1 MSRSSILHNCSPQKL
16 QVSLALY
23 AFPER
28 ELRMKIKNLS
38 IICVITF
45 SLIACDNNENVDK
58 EIKAM
63 KNELDQISSK
73 FKELEE
79 KYPDK
84 IDRNGDGQPDLFIE
98 VEGDFTYELYDRD
111 FDGKVDESW
120 KYDSNDELV
129 SGKVDENLDGSLETQ
144 YISKNHS
151 LDKVFSDTNA
161 NGIFDVY
168 TKLDRGVMVY
178 SEKYYG
184 SNQQAKIGKVQYEY
198 GYPTGPEVFS
208 ETTISEVEFQES
220 RR

>member
-1 MSRSSILHNCSPQKL
+1 MTIN
-16 QVSLALY
+16 
-23 AFPER
+23 
-28 ELRMKIKNLS
+28 NLS
-38 IICVITF
+38 IIFIIMF
-45 SLIACDNNENVDK
+45 ILIGCDDNKGVDK
-58 EIKAM
+58 EIEAIKT
-63 KNELDQISSK
+63 ELSEISS
-73 FKELEE
+73 ELEE

-98 VEGDFTYELYDRD
+98 LDGDFSYELYDRD

-129 SGKVDENLDGSLETQ
+129 SGKVDENLDGILETQ
-144 YISKNHS
+144 YISKDYS
-151 LDKVFSDTNA
+151 LDKVFSDTNG

-168 TKLDRGVMVY
+168 TKLDRGVMDY

-184 SNQQAKIGKVQYEY
+184 STQQTRIGKVQYEY

-220 RR
+220 RK